1 MSGLLLTVIILI
13 SEHKSNAINKENY
26 DCLGKTND
34 LAISLSS
41 FLLDTRT
48 YSKNL
53 FISRPEQLKS
63 EDLTKNPAFIVPVVL
78 LCAALLIILAV
89 VFFIKIKK

>member
-13 SEHKSNAINKENY
+13 SDISNAINKENY

-48 YSKNL
+48 YAKNL